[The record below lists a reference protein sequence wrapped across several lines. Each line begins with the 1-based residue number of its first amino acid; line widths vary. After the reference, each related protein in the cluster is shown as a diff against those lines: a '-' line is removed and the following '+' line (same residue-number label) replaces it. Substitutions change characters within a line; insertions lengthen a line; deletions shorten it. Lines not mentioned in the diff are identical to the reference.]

1 MADFILKGHVCH
13 SLDRD
18 HIAVLEDHYLVCV
31 NNACVGVFPEIPEQY
46 RCLSLVDY
54 GDRLIIPG
62 MSDLHIHAPQF
73 SFRGLGMDM
82 ELLDWL
88 NVHTFP
94 EESKYADLAY
104 ADLAYGQFVEH
115 LRRSETTRLSVFA
128 TIHREATELL
138 MEKLENSGLIS
149 YVGKVNMNRNSPDY
163 YREPTTEASVAET
176 RIWLEETAGKW
187 KRTKPIITPRFIP
200 SCTDDLMIELGKL
213 CREFE
218 VPTQSHLSENLGEIA
233 WVKELVPAARNYGDA
248 YRMFGMFGG
257 DHKCI
262 MAHCVY
268 SDELEMQM
276 MKENGVFIAHSP
288 ESNINVAS
296 GVAPINR
303 YLDYGLKVGLA
314 TDVAG
319 GSHESMFRAMTHA
332 IQSSKLRWRLL
343 DQSVPFLT
351 FDTAFY
357 LATRGGGEFFG
368 KVGAFDPG
376 YELDAVILDD
386 SNLDHPQKLS
396 VKDRLERIAYLGDE
410 RNIIGKYVAGQK
422 LF

>member
-1 MADFILKGHVCH
+1 MASFVLKGHICH
-13 SLDRD
+13 SVDR
-18 HIAVLEDHYLVCV
+18 HQIAVYEDHYLVCIDDIC
-31 NNACVGVFPEIPEQY
+31 AGIFAQLPEQY
-46 RCLSLVDY
+46 RHLPLTDY
-54 GDRLIIPG
+54 GDRIIIPG

-104 ADLAYGQFVEH
+104 ADLAYSQFVSH

-128 TIHREATELL
+128 TLHREATELL
-138 MEKLENSGLIS
+138 MDKLEASGLVS
-149 YVGKVNMNRNSPDY
+149 YVGKLNMNRNCPDY
-163 YREPTTEASVAET
+163 YREASTEDSIAET
-176 RIWLEETAGKW
+176 RKWLESTKDKW
-187 KRTKPIITPRFIP
+187 QRTKPILTPRFIP
-200 SCTDDLMIELGKL
+200 TCTDDLMYALGEL
-213 CREFE
+213 CREYD
-218 VPTQSHLSENLGEIA
+218 VPTQSHLSENLSEIA
-233 WVKELVPAARNYGDA
+233 WVKELVPSARNYGDA

-257 DHKCI
+257 DHRCI

-268 SDELEMQM
+268 SDDLEMEL

-303 YLDYGLKVGLA
+303 YLDYGLNVGLA

-319 GSHESMFRAMTHA
+319 GSHESLFKAMTHA

-357 LATRGGGEFFG
+357 LATRGGGAFFG
-368 KVGAFDPG
+368 KVGAFDEG

-386 SNLDHPQKLS
+386 QNLDHPQPLT
-396 VKDRLERIAYLGDE
+396 VKDRLERIAYLGDD
-410 RNIIGKYVAGQK
+410 RNIFGKYVAGQK

>member
-1 MADFILKGHVCH
+1 MASFVLKGHICH
-13 SLDRD
+13 SLDRNQ
-18 HIAVLEDHYLVCV
+18 IEVLEDHFLVCIDDLC
-31 NNACVGVFPEIPEQY
+31 AGVFSELPEQF
-46 RCLSLVDY
+46 RNLPLTDY
-54 GDRLIIPG
+54 TDRIIIPG

-94 EESKYADLAY
+94 EESKYADLSY
-104 ADLAYGQFVEH
+104 AELAYGQFVEH
-115 LRRSETTRLSVFA
+115 LRCSETTRLSIFA
-128 TIHREATELL
+128 TIHRQATELL

-149 YVGKVNMNRNSPDY
+149 YVGKLNMNRNSPDY
-163 YREPTTEASVAET
+163 YREPTTEYSVAET
-176 RIWLEETAGKW
+176 RKWLDETKNKW
-187 KRTKPIITPRFIP
+187 KRTKPILTPRFIP

-213 CREFE
+213 SREYG
-218 VPTQSHLSENLGEIA
+218 VPVQSHLSENLSEIA
-233 WVKELVPAARNYGDA
+233 WVADLVPAAKNYGDA
-248 YRMFGMFGG
+248 YNQFGMFGG
-257 DHKCI
+257 DQKCI

-268 SDELEMQM
+268 SDEQEMQM
-276 MKENGVFIAHSP
+276 MKDNGVVFAHSP

-296 GVAPINR
+296 GVAPVNR
-303 YLDYGLKVGLA
+303 YLDFGLQVGLA
-314 TDVAG
+314 SDVAG
-319 GSHESMFRAMTHA
+319 GSHESLFKAMTHA

-357 LATRGGGEFFG
+357 LATRGGGAFFG

-376 YELDAVILDD
+376 YELDAVVLDD
-386 SNLDHPQKLS
+386 SNLDHPQPLT
-396 VKDRLERIAYLGDE
+396 VKQRLERIAYLGDE
-410 RNIIGKYVAGQK
+410 RNICGKYVFGRK

>member
-1 MADFILKGHVCH
+1 MASFVLKGHICH

-18 HIAVLEDHYLVCV
+18 QIAVFENHYLVCTDDLC
-31 NNACVGVFPEIPEQY
+31 AGVFSELPAQY
-46 RCLSLVDY
+46 RDLPLTDY
-54 GDRLIIPG
+54 GDRIIIPG

-104 ADLAYGQFVEH
+104 ADLAYGQFVAH

-128 TIHREATELL
+128 TIHRQATELL
-138 MEKLENSGLIS
+138 MEKLEASGLIS

-163 YREPTTEASVAET
+163 YREPDTAASIAET
-176 RIWLEETAGKW
+176 RKWLDETRDKW
-187 KRTKPIITPRFIP
+187 ERTKPILTPRFIP
-200 SCTDDLMIELGKL
+200 TCTDDLMMELGKL
-213 CREFE
+213 SREYG

-233 WVKELVPAARNYGDA
+233 WVAELVPEAKNYGDA
-248 YRMFGMFGG
+248 YDRFGMFGG
-257 DHKCI
+257 DQKCI

-268 SDELEMQM
+268 SDEQEMQR
-276 MKENGVFIAHSP
+276 MKDNGVVIAHSP

-296 GVAPINR
+296 GVAPIHR
-303 YLDYGLKVGLA
+303 YLDFGLQVGLA
-314 TDVAG
+314 SDVAG
-319 GSHESMFRAMTHA
+319 GSHESLFKAMTHA

-357 LATRGGGEFFG
+357 LATRGGGAFFG

-376 YELDAVILDD
+376 YELDAVVLDD
-386 SNLDHPQKLS
+386 TNLDHPQPLT
-396 VKDRLERIAYLGDE
+396 VKQRLERIAYLGDD
-410 RNIIGKYVAGQK
+410 RNIVGKYVFGRK